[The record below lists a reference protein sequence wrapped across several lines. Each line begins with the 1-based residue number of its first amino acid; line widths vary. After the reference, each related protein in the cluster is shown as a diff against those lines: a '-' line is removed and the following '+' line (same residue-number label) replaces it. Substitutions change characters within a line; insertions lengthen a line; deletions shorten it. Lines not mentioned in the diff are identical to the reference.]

1 VIQMRIRKTIIW
13 AMSVALMLTGRT
25 LEAESVRSA

>member
-1 VIQMRIRKTIIW
+1 MNFIVNQMRIRKTIIW

-25 LEAESVRSA
+25 LES